1 MQNLILKYGAYWFRL
16 CVSMYKVTVVWKHFK
31 YKTLNIKANNTLDIN
46 DIMSETTKIV
56 SIAPKAEYHA
66 LIAA

>member
-1 MQNLILKYGAYWFRL
+1 MGVTWIRL
-16 CVSMYKVTVVWKHFK
+16 HISRYKISVVWKHFK

-46 DIMSETTKIV
+46 DIMPETTKIV

>member
-1 MQNLILKYGAYWFRL
+1 
-16 CVSMYKVTVVWKHFK
+16 MYKVTVVWKHFK

-46 DIMSETTKIV
+46 DIISETTKIV